1 MPSEKRNIIKGL
13 VLDEVSHVDVPAN
26 NGSMV
31 VLWKRA
37 TDMKGG
43 DPMKPEDLVKRLEEL
58 ESMVPKLETSL
69 KAAEYKNKKMMD
81 AMDEAGMDVEEDDD
95 KKMKLKKRAD
105 PEYVDLDGE
114 KILKSAIPVP
124 LLVRLEK
131 QAKELED
138 IKKAAEMVDLKKRAV
153 ENMPNMAGTDDEK
166 AALMKSVESISD
178 ASLREGVLKSLKAAD
193 AAVAK
198 SFKEIGSQA
207 VDETSATSRLEK
219 MAKDK
224 AAADGT
230 SYHRA
235 YAEITK
241 SGEGKKLAAEV
252 QSKN

>member
-26 NGSMV
+26 DGSMV

-43 DPMKPEDLVKRLEEL
+43 DQMKPEDLVKRLEEL
-58 ESMVPKLETSL
+58 ESMVPKLETAL
-69 KAAEYKNKKMMD
+69 KAAEDKTKKIMT
-81 AMDEAGMDVEEDDD
+81 AMDDAGMDAEETDG
-95 KKMKLKKRAD
+95 KMKLKKRAD
-105 PEYVDLDGE
+105 PEYIDVDGE
-114 KILKSAIPVP
+114 KILKSAVPLP

-131 QAKELED
+131 QSKELDD
-138 IKKAAEMVDLKKRAV
+138 IKKAAELTELKKRAV
-153 ENMPNMAGTDDEK
+153 EAMPNMSGTDDHK
-166 AALMKSVESISD
+166 AVLMKSVESIADESVRD
-178 ASLREGVLKSLKAAD
+178 AVLKSLKAAD

-198 SFKEIGSQA
+198 SFKELGSQT
-207 VDETSATSRLEK
+207 VDESDASVRLDK
-219 MAKDK
+219 MAKER

>member
-26 NGSMV
+26 DGSRV

-81 AMDEAGMDVEEDDD
+81 AMEEADMDVEETDD
-95 KKMKLKKRAD
+95 KMKLKKRAD
-105 PEYVDLDGE
+105 PEYIDFDGE
-114 KILKSAIPVP
+114 KILKSAVP
-124 LLVRLEK
+124 LPLLARLEK
-131 QAKELED
+131 QSKELED

-153 ENMPNMAGTDDEK
+153 EIMPNMAGTDDEK
-166 AALMKSVESISD
+166 AALLKSVDSIAD
-178 ASLREGVLKSLKAAD
+178 ASVRDSVLKSLKAAD
-193 AAVAK
+193 SAVAK
-198 SFKEIGSQA
+198 SFREIGSQA
-207 VDETSATSRLEK
+207 VDETNASVRLEK

-224 AAADGT
+224 AAADNI

>member
-69 KAAEYKNKKMMD
+69 KMAHEKNKKMMD
-81 AMDEAGMDVEEDDD
+81 AMDEVGMDVEEADN
-95 KKMKLKKRAD
+95 KMKLKKRAD

-124 LLVRLEK
+124 LLARLEK
-131 QAKELED
+131 QAKELDD

-219 MAKDK
+219 MAKEK
-224 AAADGT
+224 AVADGT

>member
-81 AMDEAGMDVEEDDD
+81 AMEEAGMDAEETDD
-95 KKMKLKKRAD
+95 KMKLKKRAD
-105 PEYVDLDGE
+105 PEYIDIDGE
-114 KILKSAIPVP
+114 KILKSAVP
-124 LLVRLEK
+124 LPLLARLEK
-131 QAKELED
+131 QSKELED

-166 AALMKSVESISD
+166 AALMKSVESIADQST
-178 ASLREGVLKSLKAAD
+178 REAVLKSLKAAD

-198 SFKEIGSQA
+198 SFKEIGSQNVNDTDA
-207 VDETSATSRLEK
+207 SVRLEK
-219 MAKDK
+219 MAKEK
-224 AAADGT
+224 AAADGI
-230 SYHRA
+230 SYHSA